1 MQAKRTDLAQERQVA
16 EGLHGAS
23 QGRMGPACT
32 DRDCMASLLLLCK
45 FWVSRQSHELS
56 QKEARLFL
64 LAFLGVQGD
73 FAKSRRVLL
82 ELQFLSTGFAKQ
94 HIIDVSGFLADQ
106 IGCFFLFLALGHG
119 FSKLVPNY
127 LARRY
132 EGCVLCKSIVRLA
145 SSTQENPPFGRVSE
159 PKDRKN
165 V

>member
-1 MQAKRTDLAQERQVA
+1 MQAKRTNLAREAASRR
-16 EGLHGAS
+16 GLAWCKPMGDGSDVYRPRS
-23 QGRMGPACT
+23 Q
-32 DRDCMASLLLLCK
+32 
-45 FWVSRQSHELS
+45 ELS

-73 FAKSRRVLL
+73 FAKSRGVLL

-94 HIIDVSGFLADQ
+94 HVIDVAGFLADQ

-132 EGCVLCKSIVRLA
+132 EDCVLCKSIVRLA
-145 SSTQENPPFGRVSE
+145 SSTQENLPFGRVSE
-159 PKDRKN
+159 PKGRKN